1 MDTSKEPDSAGVSN
15 TLVARPAKAVTA
27 VLGGR
32 PGAWQQ
38 IPEGREARDVTKVL
52 IGSGPLGL
60 KDVSG
65 LWSTSS
71 DT

>member
-27 VLGGR
+27 VPGGKTWGLATN
-32 PGAWQQ
+32 PGGERS
-38 IPEGREARDVTKVL
+38 EGCHKVL